1 MRLHICIYVYLPL
14 ISSKIMILQKG
25 QFKKPKQYTVQVDIK
40 TSEKLRHLAH
50 INKLSRNEIIKQAID
65 LYEKVNIFS

>member
-1 MRLHICIYVYLPL
+1 MCTCVPLLL

-25 QFKKPKQYTVQVDIK
+25 QFKKPKRKTVFVDLK
-40 TSEKLRHLAH
+40 TSEKLGHLSY
-50 INKLSRNEIIKQAID
+50 INKLSRGEIIKQAID

>member
-1 MRLHICIYVYLPL
+1 
-14 ISSKIMILQKG
+14 MILQKG

-50 INKLSRNEIIKQAID
+50 VNKKSRNEIIKQAID
-65 LYEKVNIFS
+65 LYEKVNIFNT